1 MATITKKQKLSVK
14 KQTAGAIIAIIFAAA
29 LPQIF
34 HVLGSQAGVGNALG
48 NILLPMHLPVILT
61 GFLAGPFAAGAAGL
75 ISPLLSYGL
84 SGMPAAALLPF
95 MMIELAVYGIC
106 AGILRDVHIPDALKV
121 LIVQI
126 AGRTVR
132 AGAILIGFYGLNSVI
147 RPEIIIT
154 SIKTGLIGIALQII
168 IIPLVIYRLR
178 KADNE

>member
-106 AGILRDVHIPDALKV
+106 AGILRDVHIPDALK

>member
-1 MATITKKQKLSVK
+1 MTTLIKTQKLSVK
-14 KQTAGAIIAIIFAAA
+14 KQTAGAVIAIVFAAA

-34 HVLGSQAGVGNALG
+34 HVLGTAAGIGNALG
-48 NILLPMHLPVILT
+48 NILLPMHLPVILA
-61 GFLAGPFAAGAAGL
+61 GFLAGPFAAGAAGF

-84 SGMPAAALLPF
+84 SGMPAATMLPF

-106 AGILRDVHIPDALKV
+106 AGILRNVHIPDTLKV

-126 AGRTVR
+126 AGRAIR
-132 AGAILIGFYGLNSVI
+132 AGAILVGFYGLGSAV

-154 SIKTGLIGIALQII
+154 SVKAGLIGIALQLV

-178 KADNE
+178 KADND

>member
-1 MATITKKQKLSVK
+1 MTSVIKKQKLSVK
-14 KQTAGAIIAIIFAAA
+14 KQTAGAIIAIIFAVA
-29 LPQIF
+29 LPHIF
-34 HVLGSQAGVGNALG
+34 HILGAQAEVGNALG
-48 NILLPMHLPVILT
+48 NILLPMHLPVILS
-61 GFLAGPFAAGAAGL
+61 GFLVGPFAAGAAGL

-95 MMIELAVYGIC
+95 MMIELAVYGLC
-106 AGILRDVHIPDALKV
+106 AGIFRNTSIPDTLKV

-126 AGRTVR
+126 VGRTVR
-132 AGAILIGFYGLNSVI
+132 AGAILIGYYGLGSAI

-154 SIKTGLIGIALQII
+154 SVKTGLIGMALQIV